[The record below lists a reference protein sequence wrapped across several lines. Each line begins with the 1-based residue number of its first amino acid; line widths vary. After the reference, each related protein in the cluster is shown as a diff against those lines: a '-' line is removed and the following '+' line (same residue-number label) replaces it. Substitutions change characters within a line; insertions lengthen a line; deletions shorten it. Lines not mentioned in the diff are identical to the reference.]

1 MPAKKLALIGGGA
14 LVLVVAAVVVWR
26 MTRPA
31 PPPPPK
37 VVEAPKGP
45 DPALLAKIAELK
57 RRVEDFEAKG
67 KFNEALVAL
76 KELAALEPAPGLAEI
91 KTRLEGKRSRFE
103 AWQGAVKKAEAE
115 RTDAARRNTAAG
127 WQKVIDAAAEA
138 EKLAA
143 GEEQTRVT
151 RTLSASANQQLLWC

>member
-1 MPAKKLALIGGGA
+1 MPPKKLALIGGGA
-14 LVLVVAAVVVWR
+14 LVLIVAVVVIYK

-31 PPPPPK
+31 PLPPPK

-57 RRVEDFEAKG
+57 KQVEDFEAKG

-76 KELAALEPAPGLAEI
+76 KELAALEPAPALAEI
-91 KTRLEGKRSRFE
+91 KTRLEGKRTRFE

-115 RTDAARRNTAAG
+115 RTDAARRATPAG
-127 WQKVIDAAAEA
+127 WQKVIDLAAEA
-138 EKLAA
+138 EKF
-143 GEEQTRVT
+143 
-151 RTLSASANQQLLWC
+151 